1 MTASCRSRASWWF
14 VRGHIVLKHVQ
25 ILNMKHVKILN
36 MYYPSFLI
44 TVFLFHARN
53 VWLAVIVINPN
64 LIFCHHSR
72 KSFFFV
78 LTNYRKEFTPACS
91 LFACQQTKN
100 HACRHFLSLS
110 WYQIKFYKPF
120 FRSVLLNKLSIVVV
134 QSLSIIFKII
144 FAFPSLRS
152 KNGLQDLGKL
162 ATFVQPNVNT
172 GFSSKHTKEGS
183 INKALVSSHYVF
195 L

>member
-1 MTASCRSRASWWF
+1 MFDWQSLSST
-14 VRGHIVLKHVQ
+14 Q
-25 ILNMKHVKILN
+25 ILSSVTIVGSLFFCFNQLSKGI
-36 MYYPSFLI
+36 YPRL
-44 TVFLFHARN
+44 L
-53 VWLAVIVINPN
+53 
-64 LIFCHHSR
+64 
-72 KSFFFV
+72 
-78 LTNYRKEFTPACS
+78 S

-152 KNGLQDLGKL
+152 KNGVQDLGKL